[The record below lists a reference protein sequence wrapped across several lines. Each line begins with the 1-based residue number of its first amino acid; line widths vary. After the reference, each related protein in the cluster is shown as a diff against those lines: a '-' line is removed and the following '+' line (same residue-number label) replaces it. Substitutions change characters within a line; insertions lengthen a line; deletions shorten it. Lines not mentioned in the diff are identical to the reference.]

1 MIAATAS
8 LLRFEI
14 KEEHRHQTGK
24 EWLRNSFQNE
34 HEYIN
39 YQHIF
44 MNFARSVLVQSSL
57 HKFITIVNNHALSAF
72 FVFQESSKW
81 HL

>member
-8 LLRFEI
+8 LLRFEF
-14 KEEHRHQTGK
+14 KEEQRHQKG
-24 EWLRNSFQNE
+24 EGLLRNSFQNE
-34 HEYIN
+34 HECIN

-57 HKFITIVNNHALSAF
+57 HKFITIINNHVVYS
-72 FVFQESSKW
+72 V
-81 HL
+81 HM